1 MKVKTEI
8 KGDAVIFHLSGKIMG
23 GEDSTRFHGQIHE
36 QTDAGKKKIVIALGE
51 VEWMN
56 SSGIGMLIS
65 ILTTVKNNKGELRIA
80 NTPKKVQNLIN
91 IVQIERILK
100 SYDTVEDAL
109 KSF

>member
-1 MKVKTEI
+1 MKVRTEI
-8 KGDAVIFHLSGKIMG
+8 KGDAVIFYLSGKIMG

-36 QTDAGKKKIVIALGE
+36 QIDAGKKKIVIALGE

-91 IVQIERILK
+91 IVQIERILE